1 MASNRTTKQKEHERS
16 SLGAM
21 VWRRVRPGGGRE
33 DGGGVGVWDGGGY
46 ADLSRQGDHE
56 MGYIGGVGS
65 EWREGGER
73 GLERSLEALSGLPKR
88 GLDRDKC

>member
-1 MASNRTTKQKEHERS
+1 
-16 SLGAM
+16 M

-33 DGGGVGVWDGGGY
+33 GGGGVGVWDGGGY
-46 ADLSRQGDHE
+46 ADLSRQGAHE
-56 MGYIGGVGS
+56 MGYMGGVGS

>member
-1 MASNRTTKQKEHERS
+1 
-16 SLGAM
+16 M

-65 EWREGGER
+65 EWREGGKEDLR
-73 GLERSLEALSGLPKR
+73 GASRHCRGFRREALTETNVDVGE
-88 GLDRDKC
+88 

>member
-1 MASNRTTKQKEHERS
+1 VEKKTHENS
-16 SLGAM
+16 SLGGAI
-21 VWRRVRPGGGRE
+21 VWRRVRPGRVRE
-33 DGGGVGVWDGGGY
+33 DGGGVGVWDGEGY